1 MVGARLQLWALV
13 ALAFIAGIFGIYA
26 SGVQRGIA
34 RQQAKIDRARLDNY
48 RTAKEAA
55 DEIEALDDP
64 YLVDRANQW
73 LRHND
78 R

>member
-1 MVGARLQLWALV
+1 MVGARLQLYALL
-13 ALAFIAGIFGIYA
+13 ALAFAAGVLGIYMA
-26 SGVQRGIA
+26 GVQRGIA

-73 LRHND
+73 LRHDD

>member
-1 MVGARLQLWALV
+1 MVGARLQLYALL
-13 ALAFIAGIFGIYA
+13 ALAFIAGILGIYA

-34 RQQAKIDRARLDNY
+34 KQQAKIDARRLDNY

-73 LRHND
+73 LRND
-78 R
+78 DR